1 VRPPDPLEAIAAV
14 ASAFDLLGVRWYIGG
29 SVASSAR
36 GLARASLD
44 VDVVA
49 DLRPGHATP
58 FVARLRDAFYASE
71 EAVAEAIRTRGSF
84 NVIHLPTGMKVDV
97 FVLSGRSFDR
107 QALERAVAE
116 PLDAEGSGPRYPV
129 ATAEDVI
136 LAKLDWFRLGGET
149 SERQWGDVL
158 GVLRTSGPSID
169 PSYLESTAESLGLSD
184 LLRRALAEV

>member
-1 VRPPDPLEAIAAV
+1 MKPPDPVEALVAV
-14 ASAFDLLGVRWYIGG
+14 AAAFEELDVAWYVGG

-49 DLRPGHATP
+49 DLRPGLEAP
-58 FVARLRDAFYASE
+58 LAAKLRDAFYVSE
-71 EAVAEAIRTRGSF
+71 DAIREAVREKGSF

-97 FVLSGRSFDR
+97 FVPSARPF
-107 QALERAVAE
+107 ERAALARAVPEA
-116 PLDAEGSGPRYPV
+116 LNAEGTGPRFPV

-136 LAKLDWFRLGGET
+136 LAKLDWYQRGGGT
-149 SERQWGDVL
+149 SERQWSDVL

-169 PSYLESTAESLGLSD
+169 LPYLEMTAATLGLTD
-184 LLRRALAEV
+184 LLKLAMASS